1 MKPSS
6 DEDILFSETTSL
18 IGAMLAILFSVLG
31 SVGNLFT
38 IVALVISKLRGHPTT
53 LCVISLAA
61 SDLVFSS
68 FNLPLLA
75 QRFLHRGCHFMCLD
89 QQLCQYFPLSFFG
102 NIGVSLYMM
111 VLISLQ
117 RLHGVFYGHLLPDV
131 FSSRNVMIMI
141 AVVWIISFG
150 SM

>member
-1 MKPSS
+1 MKASA
-6 DEDILFSETTSL
+6 DEEILFSETTSL
-18 IGAMLAILFSVLG
+18 IGALCAVVFSLLG
-31 SVGNLFT
+31 TLGNLFT
-38 IVALVISKLRGHPTT
+38 ILALIISKLRCHPTT

-75 QRFLHRGCHFMCLD
+75 HRFLHRGCKLMCLE
-89 QQLCQYFPLSFFG
+89 QQLCHYFPLSFFG

-111 VLISLQ
+111 VLIALQ

-141 AVVWIISFG
+141 TVIWIISFG